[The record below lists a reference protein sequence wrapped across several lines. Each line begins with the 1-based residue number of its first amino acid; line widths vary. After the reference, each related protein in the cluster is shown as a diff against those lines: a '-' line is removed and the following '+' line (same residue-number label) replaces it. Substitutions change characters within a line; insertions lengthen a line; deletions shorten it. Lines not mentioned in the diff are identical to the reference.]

1 MMTGK
6 NPLNDTSN
14 TWISG
19 DGGPLIVLQSGA
31 LPYWRGALDF
41 SESRMNGGL
50 LETDY
55 DLICSCDDHH
65 LYRHGRDMLVL
76 YDSESSGRIFHA
88 GDDTIVVEQPYYD
101 MPAESTDVIEE
112 IAATQPHNSFRVNI
126 VDNRLRL
133 LVGADDGDGSLY
145 GFAKIEVTPGLKQCN
160 VYHLERGLVII
171 MQPVRHSTNQ
181 DNSSKYL

>member
-1 MMTGK
+1 MASR

-31 LPYWRGALDF
+31 LPHWRGALDF

-76 YDSESSGRIFHA
+76 YDSESSGRMFHV
-88 GDDTIVVEQPYYD
+88 GDEMIVVEQPYYD
-101 MPAESTDVIEE
+101 ISEESTDVIEE
-112 IAATQPHNSFRVNI
+112 IATTQPHNSFRLTI

-145 GFAKIEVTPGLKQCN
+145 GFAETEVTPGLKQCD
-160 VYHLERGLVII
+160 VYHLERGLII
-171 MQPVRHSTNQ
+171 MMQAVRDSTHQ
-181 DNSSKYL
+181 DSSNKYL